1 MKTNQSMFLLNL
13 KVGMNMGVK
22 EDLKWKFPVGER
34 ERFVSPGDFW
44 QFLEMFLVNATRAV
58 LLVSDEQKPGML
70 LNIH

>member
-1 MKTNQSMFLLNL
+1 MD
-13 KVGMNMGVK
+13 VK

-44 QFLEMFLVNATRAV
+44 QFLEMFLVIATGAV
-58 LLVSDEQKPGML
+58 LLVSDEQKPRML